1 MLVNFYFTLLFDKFL
16 KRVLFDKTVFFSK
29 LKKKKKSKKFYYCF
43 LITISESETWHVRDS
58 THR

>member
-29 LKKKKKSKKFYYCF
+29 LKKKKVKKVLLLLFNYHLRIRNLAC
-43 LITISESETWHVRDS
+43 
-58 THR
+58 